1 MLSSLFQVVK
11 TNMSSR
17 AGQAWIAVTGVG
29 VLTNMEFAATTQMH
43 VDQVEQRCR
52 IEVEGAKK
60 ARQMCEDNLAA
71 FQAASRSTLY
81 DSSTTV

>member
-1 MLSSLFQVVK
+1 MLGSLLQVVK

-29 VLTNMEFAATTQMH
+29 VLTNMAFAATTKLY
-43 VDQVEQRCR
+43 VDQVEQSCR
-52 IEVEGAKK
+52 IEVESAKK

-71 FQAASRSTLY
+71 FKAATSCTPK
-81 DSSTTV
+81 